1 MKKQALAAA
10 LLLSASAIQAQNNTW
25 QAPEGTSSLWEQF
38 LDNLSDYDD
47 IEAGS
52 TEEMYEELREL
63 EATPMTSTTPRTTA
77 SNGWSSSATR
87 NVRNLPNTSTAT
99 ALSAP

>member
-25 QAPEGTSSLWEQF
+25 QAPAGTSSLWEQF

-47 IEAGS
+47 IEAGN
-52 TEEMYEELREL
+52 TEEMYELLHEL
-63 EATPMTSTTPRTTA
+63 ETNPIDLNNATDDDIQRLA
-77 SNGWSSSATR
+77 FLSNT
-87 NVRNLPNTSTAT
+87 
-99 ALSAP
+99 

>member
-1 MKKQALAAA
+1 MKKQALAAV
-10 LLLSASAIQAQNNTW
+10 LLLFASAIQAQNNTW
-25 QAPEGTSSLWEQF
+25 QAPAGTSSLWEQF

-63 EATPMTSTTPRTTA
+63 EATPIDLNNATDDDIQRLVFL
-77 SNGWSSSATR
+77 SNAQR
-87 NVRNLPNTSTAT
+87 EELTAT
-99 ALSAP
+99 VLSGP